1 MTPARRRFPIACLCL
16 LAAALVLAPAA
27 VAAPRKAPSG
37 EGFYKPPARLLKG
50 PHGGIVWARHA
61 KNPLPQAARTWRVI
75 YRSRSIRGKAIG
87 VSGMVMLPH
96 RRAPRGGWPVVS
108 WAHGTTGIADRCA
121 PSRDPGSPAT
131 AYIFPQVGAWLKR
144 GYAVAFTDYEGLGT
158 RGTHP
163 YLIGRS
169 EGRGVVD
176 AVLAA
181 RRLDGRVGRR
191 YLIAGHSQGGH
202 AALFAAALGPSWAP
216 GLRLRGVAAYA
227 PASHLS
233 VLSRA
238 LPTLTQPS
246 PLSGLAGLVVE
257 GLATAYPQQIDLDRL
272 VSDKGLAL
280 LPQVH
285 TKCVGELI
293 SNSSLGGLAPA
304 ELTRPGA
311 DLSTLEQLLDKEN
324 PNLRIRVPVLM
335 LQGEADTTVF
345 PFLTDQLASEYRK
358 RGNRLTYAKYPG
370 VDHVGIV
377 TAADD
382 RAEAFVRARLR

>member
-1 MTPARRRFPIACLCL
+1 MTSAPRRFPIACLSL
-16 LAAALVLAPAA
+16 LAAAAVLAPAA
-27 VAAPRKAPSG
+27 QGAPRKAPSG
-37 EGFYKPPARLLKG
+37 DAFYKPPSRLLAG
-50 PHGGIVWARHA
+50 AHGTVVWARRA
-61 KNPLPQAARTWRVI
+61 KSPLPEAARTWRVV
-75 YRSRSIRGKAIG
+75 YRSRSVRGKAIG
-87 VSGMVMLPH
+87 VSGMVMLPR
-96 RRAPRGGWPVVS
+96 RRAHRGGWPVVS

-131 AYIFPQVGAWLKR
+131 SYIFPQIGAWLKR

-181 RRLDGRVGRR
+181 RHLDARVGRR

-216 GLRLRGVAAYA
+216 RLRLRGVAAYA

-257 GLATAYPQQIDLDRL
+257 GLATAYPQLKPDQI
-272 VSDKGLAL
+272 VSDKARPL
-280 LPQVH
+280 LSQVH
-285 TKCVGELI
+285 TKCVGELV
-293 SNSSLGGLAPA
+293 STDSLGALAPS

-311 DLSTLEQLLDKEN
+311 DLSLLERLLDKEN

-345 PFLTDQLASEYRK
+345 PFLTDQLADEYQAR
-358 RGNRLTYAKYPG
+358 RNRFTYAKYPG
-370 VDHVGIV
+370 VGHGDIV
-377 TAADD
+377 TAADA
-382 RAEAFVRARLR
+382 RAEAFIGARLR